1 MADDADDLR
10 DDVAGLLNLNGVAD
24 AKPELADEVLV
35 VEGRTGHRR
44 TGKKDGVEAGRR
56 GQHAGAAHSH
66 LDAAQGRLLD
76 LGRVLEGDGP
86 PGKFVGGTHLR
97 ALGEIIDLDDCTV
110 HVEVEL
116 RTVLADLLDLPDG
129 ILDVV
134 DDMVAGR
141 DRKAEALEVI
151 EALCMGGQLFAPHLL

>member
-1 MADDADDLR
+1 MDVAQRLGRALGVDAAQGGFVLKMDDRCPAGWADFRHLVGRGILRVVDDADDLR
-10 DDVAGLLNLNGVAD
+10 DDVAGLPHLNGVAD

-35 VEGRTGHRR
+35 VEGRTSHRR

-86 PGKFVGGTHLR
+86 PGEFVGRTHLR
-97 ALGEIIDLDDCTV
+97 ALGEIIDLDDRTV

-116 RTVLADLLDLPDG
+116 
-129 ILDVV
+129 
-134 DDMVAGR
+134 
-141 DRKAEALEVI
+141 
-151 EALCMGGQLFAPHLL
+151 